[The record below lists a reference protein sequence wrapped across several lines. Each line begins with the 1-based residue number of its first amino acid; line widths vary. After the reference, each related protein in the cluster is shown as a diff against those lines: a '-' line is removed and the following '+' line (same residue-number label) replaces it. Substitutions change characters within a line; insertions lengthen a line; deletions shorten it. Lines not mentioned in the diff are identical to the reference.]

1 MKRMTLTAFGLV
13 VAASTSGYLVA
24 TGPAVAADPVCQFG
38 FQTIEK
44 KNWILKCSKTAP
56 MAQKGMLLTEA
67 NNANC
72 KTSRYWNF
80 GPKVSAEHLNRN
92 TMVRVD
98 YTCGHVE
105 G

>member
-1 MKRMTLTAFGLV
+1 MKRMTLTAFALA
-13 VAASTSGYLVA
+13 VAASTFGYFGMTA
-24 TGPAVAADPVCQFG
+24 PAAAADPVCQFG

-44 KNWILKCSKTAP
+44 KSWILKCSKTAP
-56 MAQKGMLLTEA
+56 MAQKGVLLTEA

-72 KTSRYWNF
+72 TTSRYWNF
-80 GPKVSAEHLNRN
+80 GPKVSAQHLNRN

-105 G
+105 P